1 MAVEV
6 MIKRKFKLS
15 QAQELINLIIQMRL
29 AATTQ
34 PGYISGETLRNIH
47 DPGECLV
54 ISTWESIKDWE
65 NWVQSKERT
74 NIQDKI
80 DTLLGGETKYEIYE
94 PLVGRVLKEHFIPER
109 FYTQKIEE
117 EKN

>member
-6 MIKRKFKLS
+6 MIKRKFKLP
-15 QAQELINLIIQMRL
+15 QARELINLIIQLRL

-54 ISTWESIKDWE
+54 ISTWESIKNWE
-65 NWVQSKERT
+65 NWFQTKERIA
-74 NIQDKI
+74 IQDKI
-80 DTLLGGETKYEIYE
+80 DALLGGETKYEMYE
-94 PLVGRVLKEHFIPER
+94 PLVGRVLKEHFIPEK
-109 FYTQKIEE
+109 FYTRKTEE
-117 EKN
+117 D